1 MLKLFYFFR
10 GYLRIRVSGAGAS
23 RFINLCGIRHMM
35 LWDIK
40 QDGDSYTMCISLK
53 SFFEM
58 KDIVRKTS
66 TRVVVLK
73 RVGLPFLLPG
83 VKKRWFFPAFLVVV
97 AVFFLLS
104 QMLLWNI
111 HILGN
116 KDISRESVL
125 LFLEEQEIE
134 KGMLLR
140 NVDTDLLEKEMRKT
154 FPTITWISVYLE
166 GNSLTLNI
174 KENDKPIPKEEAE
187 KEKLHKEGFLEEE
200 KGMDICANKA
210 GTIISIVTRTGTP
223 MVQAGDEVQVGD
235 VLIRGRV
242 EIFDN
247 EGNVREQVNVHADG
261 DVVLEGSIQTSFEV
275 PLIKIVETE
284 TGNSKT
290 YSFSRFQD
298 SYRIWHLFSIPYADY
313 RAVPHAYLHMGDKV
327 GAVFE
332 VGELE
337 IREVVKV
344 RREKEKEEYEAELFG
359 KLEEYAATL
368 AQKAIQIEG
377 KNVKI
382 EKNADTVTLTG
393 TLKVR
398 GPFIERKETKILE
411 ESGIPDGSSDSV
423 DE

>member
-10 GYLRIRVSGAGAS
+10 GYLWIRVSGGGAS

-40 QDGDSYTMCISLK
+40 KDGDSYTMCISLK

-73 RVGLPFLLPG
+73 RIGLPFLMPG

-97 AVFFLLS
+97 AVLFLLS

-111 HILGN
+111 HIMGN
-116 KDISRESVL
+116 QDISEESVL
-125 LFLEEQEIE
+125 LFLEEQEIK
-134 KGMLLR
+134 KGMMLR
-140 NVDTDLLEKEMRKT
+140 DVDTDLLEKEMRKT
-154 FPTITWISVYLE
+154 FPTITWISVYLD

-187 KEKLHKEGFLEEE
+187 KEKPHKEGFLEEE

-235 VLIRGRV
+235 VLIRGSV

-261 DVVLEGSIQTSFEV
+261 DIVLEGSIQTSFEV

-284 TGNSKT
+284 TGNCKKYT
-290 YSFSRFQD
+290 FSRYGD
-298 SYRIWHLFSIPYADY
+298 SYRIWHLFSIPYEEY
-313 RAVPHAYLHMGDKV
+313 RAVPQAYFRMGEKL
-327 GAVFE
+327 GHPFE
-332 VGELE
+332 VGEME

-344 RREKEKEEYEAELFG
+344 RCEKTESEYSGELSE
-359 KLEEYAATL
+359 KLEEYTATL
-368 AQKAIQIEG
+368 AQKAIQIKG
-377 KNVKI
+377 KNVRIK
-382 EKNADTVTLTG
+382 KNADTVTLTG
-393 TLKVR
+393 TLKVQ
-398 GPFIERKETKILE
+398 GPFFERKETEI
-411 ESGIPDGSSDSV
+411 IADQDGTEGSLDTV
-423 DE
+423 HE